1 MPLRNLL
8 IDYFRKIFI
17 LLSWEIYKAIK
28 KINFFFSF
36 PKKVFKNKKGSKNIF
51 QTNTFRVSINFSFK
65 EGVKELI
72 LKIRITKK
80 RLKEVHKKERKK
92 T

>member
-28 KINFFFSF
+28 KSIFFSF
-36 PKKVFKNKKGSKNIF
+36 PKKVFKNKKVSKNIF
-51 QTNTFRVSINFSFK
+51 QSNTFRVSINFSFK
-65 EGVKELI
+65 KGVKELI
-72 LKIRITKK
+72 LKIRIAKK
-80 RLKEVHKKERKK
+80 RLKEVHKKERRK